1 MDRQF
6 FYNKYSNLLLEKIK
20 LNFINNIYLN
30 LFMEISLLYTSL
42 LTILAIFLAFR
53 NGLIRGKTKTMLGYG
68 DSSELLQSI
77 RAHGNLMEH
86 APIAL
91 ILLLLLEMQGV
102 ADWKLHL
109 IGSSF
114 FLCRILHAYGI
125 TISRESTP
133 YRLVGA
139 LGSWVIMLG
148 MSAYGLY
155 VYIA

>member
-1 MDRQF
+1 
-6 FYNKYSNLLLEKIK
+6 
-20 LNFINNIYLN
+20 
-30 LFMEISLLYTSL
+30 MEITLLYTPL
-42 LTILAIFLAFR
+42 LTILAIFLALR
-53 NGLIRGKTKTMLGYG
+53 NGLIRGKTKTMLGEG
-68 DSSELLQSI
+68 DSPELLQSI

-133 YRLVGA
+133 YRVVGA
-139 LGSWVIMLG
+139 LGSWVLMLG
-148 MSAYGLY
+148 MSVYGIYAYL
-155 VYIA
+155 V

>member
-1 MDRQF
+1 
-6 FYNKYSNLLLEKIK
+6 
-20 LNFINNIYLN
+20 
-30 LFMEISLLYTSL
+30 MEITLLYSSL
-42 LTILAIFLAFR
+42 LTILAIFLALR
-53 NGLIRGKTKTMLGYG
+53 NGVIRGKTKTMLGEG
-68 DSSELLQSI
+68 DSPELLQSI

-125 TISRESTP
+125 SISRESTP
-133 YRLVGA
+133 YRVVGA
-139 LGSWVIMLG
+139 LGSWVLMLG
-148 MSAYGLY
+148 MSVYGIYAYL
-155 VYIA
+155 V

>member
-1 MDRQF
+1 
-6 FYNKYSNLLLEKIK
+6 
-20 LNFINNIYLN
+20 
-30 LFMEISLLYTSL
+30 MEITLLYTSL
-42 LTILAIFLAFR
+42 ITILAIFLAFKV
-53 NGLIRGKTKTMLGYG
+53 GITRGKTNTLLGEG

-77 RAHGNLMEH
+77 RSHGNLMET

-114 FLCRILHAYGI
+114 FLFRILHAYGI

-133 YRLVGA
+133 YRVIGA
-139 LGSWVIMLG
+139 LGSWVLMLG
-148 MSAYGLY
+148 MSGYGIH
-155 VYIA
+155 VYLT

>member
-1 MDRQF
+1 
-6 FYNKYSNLLLEKIK
+6 
-20 LNFINNIYLN
+20 
-30 LFMEISLLYTSL
+30 MEITLLYTSL
-42 LTILAIFLAFR
+42 ITILAIFLAYR
-53 NGLIRGKTKTMLGYG
+53 VGTTRLKTNILLGEG

-77 RAHGNLMEH
+77 RSHGNLMEN

-91 ILLLLLEMQGV
+91 ILLLLLEMQSV

-114 FLCRILHAYGI
+114 FLFRILHAYGI

-139 LGSWVIMLG
+139 LGSWVLMLG
-148 MSAYGLY
+148 MSGYGVY
-155 VYIA
+155 VYLS

>member
-1 MDRQF
+1 
-6 FYNKYSNLLLEKIK
+6 
-20 LNFINNIYLN
+20 
-30 LFMEISLLYTSL
+30 MEITLLYTSL
-42 LTILAIFLAFR
+42 LTILAIFLALR
-53 NGLIRGKTKTMLGYG
+53 NGLIRGKTKTMLGEG
-68 DSSELLQSI
+68 DSPELLQSI

-91 ILLLLLEMQGV
+91 ILLLLLEMQGI

-133 YRLVGA
+133 YRVVGA
-139 LGSWVIMLG
+139 LGSWVLMLG
-148 MSAYGLY
+148 MSGYGVY
-155 VYIA
+155 VYLS